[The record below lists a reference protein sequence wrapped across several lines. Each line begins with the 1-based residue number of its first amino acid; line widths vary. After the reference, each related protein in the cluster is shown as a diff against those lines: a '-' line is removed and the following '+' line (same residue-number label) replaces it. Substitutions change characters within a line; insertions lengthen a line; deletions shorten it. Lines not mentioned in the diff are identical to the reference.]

1 MDKYTVVRTRVANL
15 YRKASFKSEL
25 ITQALNKEKLLILK
39 KVDNWYKVKQWDGYE
54 SWIHNFYIDEERCVD
69 NFLFND
75 FKVYDFSV
83 NKFIKYAKSFLNV
96 PYLWGGKSSLGFDC
110 SGLVQTVL
118 KVCGYDIPR
127 DSYQQRDFLMDYKIE
142 LKKTDPGDLHFFGR
156 KGKTT
161 HVAFSTGGL
170 GILHSQGKVKKE
182 SLGPGDDFNKNL
194 LDLYISSHSIRRK
207 FDK

>member
-1 MDKYTVVRTRVANL
+1 MDKYTVVKTRVANL

-110 SGLVQTVL
+110 SGLVQTIFKKFGIYL
-118 KVCGYDIPR
+118 PR
-127 DSYQQRDFLMDYKIE
+127 DSHEQIKYRGLFEIDYSDIKEGDLLFFSDKKVINHDAICIGNEEIIHSSGYVKIEKIRENRELYKKIYKIM
-142 LKKTDPGDLHFFGR
+142 
-156 KGKTT
+156 
-161 HVAFSTGGL
+161 
-170 GILHSQGKVKKE
+170 
-182 SLGPGDDFNKNL
+182 
-194 LDLYISSHSIRRK
+194 SIRNIINE
-207 FDK
+207 